1 MILCSN
7 ECIPCCDFCAYAI
20 HDEIEYEGKKVLGGP
35 IGCGLHPS
43 AKYQHEAE
51 MCGYC
56 DDYKCYQADR
66 EKGKWVEIPYGEYSR
81 VK

>member
-1 MILCSN
+1 MILCSDN
-7 ECIPCCDFCAYAI
+7 CIPCCDFCVYAI
-20 HDEIEYEGKKVLGGP
+20 HDEIEYEGEKVLGGP
-35 IGCGLHPS
+35 IGCKFHPEEE
-43 AKYQHEAE
+43 YQNEAM

-56 DDYKCYQADR
+56 DDYKCYQADK

>member
-1 MILCSN
+1 MILCSDS
-7 ECIPCCDFCAYAI
+7 CIPCCDFCVYAI
-20 HDEIEYEGKKVLGGP
+20 HDEYMDGNEKILGGP

-66 EKGKWVEIPYGEYSR
+66 KKGKWVEISYGEYPR
-81 VK
+81 FK